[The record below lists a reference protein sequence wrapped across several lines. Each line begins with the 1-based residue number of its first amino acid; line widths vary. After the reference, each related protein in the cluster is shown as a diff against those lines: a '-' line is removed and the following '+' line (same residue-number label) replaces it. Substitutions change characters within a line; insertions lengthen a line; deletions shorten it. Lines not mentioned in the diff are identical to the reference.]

1 MSASSYLNVFFLHFF
16 LLYRFLSEYCKSGG
30 FSNLDLIDNLGS
42 AMLLSDRLT
51 FLGNKKQLKMH
62 ATGTMC
68 AGKCMQTPRIG
79 KKHASGITR
88 ERKSMQLTISAGK
101 DMPPALKRGKMHATS
116 DKCGKRYVTRPKAR
130 KNACNW
136 NQAR

>member
-1 MSASSYLNVFFLHFF
+1 
-16 LLYRFLSEYCKSGG
+16 
-30 FSNLDLIDNLGS
+30 
-42 AMLLSDRLT
+42 
-51 FLGNKKQLKMH
+51 MH
-62 ATGTMC
+62 ATGDKT
-68 AGKCMQTPRIG
+68 GKEMLPTPRIG

-116 DKCGKRYVTRPKAR
+116 DKCGKRYVIRPKAR

>member
-1 MSASSYLNVFFLHFF
+1 MSASFYLNVFFLHFF

-62 ATGTMC
+62 ATGT
-68 AGKCMQTPRIG
+68 
-79 KKHASGITR
+79 TR

>member
-1 MSASSYLNVFFLHFF
+1 MHFF

-68 AGKCMQTPRIG
+68 AGKCMQLAIRRE
-79 KKHASGITR
+79 KKCCQRQGSG
-88 ERKSMQLTISAGK
+88 KSMQLTMSAGK

-136 NQAR
+136 NKAR